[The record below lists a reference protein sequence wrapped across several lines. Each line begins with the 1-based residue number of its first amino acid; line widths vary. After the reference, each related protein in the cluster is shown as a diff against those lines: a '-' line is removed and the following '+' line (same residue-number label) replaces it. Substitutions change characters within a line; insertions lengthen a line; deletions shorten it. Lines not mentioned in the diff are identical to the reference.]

1 MSRDC
6 NHTAVSE
13 YSEESAAIFG
23 NGHQMVK
30 NKVKYQIHENI
41 DELRFV
47 LIPMLAAPEGP
58 FRTKVESAPSMTHGP
73 FQ

>member
-1 MSRDC
+1 VTVALLAVLQSMISAVIMSRDC

-30 NKVKYQIHENI
+30 NKV
-41 DELRFV
+41 
-47 LIPMLAAPEGP
+47 
-58 FRTKVESAPSMTHGP
+58 
-73 FQ
+73 